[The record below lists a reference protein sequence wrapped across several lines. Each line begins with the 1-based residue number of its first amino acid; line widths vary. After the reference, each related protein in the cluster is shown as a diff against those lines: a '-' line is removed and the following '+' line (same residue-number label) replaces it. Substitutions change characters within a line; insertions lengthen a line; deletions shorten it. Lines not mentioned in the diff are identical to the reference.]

1 MGFLKRPKAPE
12 PTAQELAG
20 VARQSRMLDEETE
33 EMEKRLKAAAR
44 GKLGSKSLLA
54 KARGS
59 TSGSSP
65 TRRGGGYGAG
75 GTGRASANNSFLSG
89 ASGGGVSSRFGS
101 GAGVVKVS
109 KV

>member
-20 VARQSRMLDEETE
+20 VARQSRMIDEETE

-54 KARGS
+54 KATKK
-59 TSGSSP
+59 TSGSGRGSMFSGGRAG
-65 TRRGGGYGAG
+65 TGSVGGSSGSGGGGGGYTA
-75 GTGRASANNSFLSG
+75 TPRTMSG
-89 ASGGGVSSRFGS
+89 S
-101 GAGVVKVS
+101 VS
-109 KV
+109 KK